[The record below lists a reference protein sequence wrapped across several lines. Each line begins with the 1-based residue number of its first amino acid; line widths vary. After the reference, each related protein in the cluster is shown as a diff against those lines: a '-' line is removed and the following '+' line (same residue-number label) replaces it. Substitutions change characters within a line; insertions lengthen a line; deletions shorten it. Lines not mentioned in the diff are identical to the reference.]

1 MGMSV
6 MTHQETNENR
16 SPRKILVADDEHMIA
31 TYMASNLEDLGY
43 EVIGPAN
50 NGEAAIKLCREH
62 SPHMAILDIQ
72 MPKLDG
78 IEAAAEVFEQLD
90 IPVVILS
97 AYSDPEYVEAGNKI
111 GIFGYL
117 LKPVTKDQLRVGLEV
132 AWSRYLDWSDQT
144 DQLQELQERLEQ
156 RKVIEQAKWIIV
168 KRKQV
173 DEPEAMRM
181 LQKQARNN
189 RKPLVTVAEAIIQ
202 SEDLLGD

>member
-1 MGMSV
+1 
-6 MTHQETNENR
+6 MTHQTTSENKC
-16 SPRKILVADDEHMIA
+16 PLKVLIAEDEHLIA
-31 TYMASNLEDLGY
+31 TYLASNIADLGY

-50 NGEAAIKLCREH
+50 NGETAVKLCKEH
-62 SPHMAILDIQ
+62 SPDLALLDIQ

-78 IEAAAEVFEQLD
+78 IEAASLLFQENKT
-90 IPVVILS
+90 PTVILS
-97 AYSDPEYVEAGNKI
+97 AYADPEYVEAGNKI

-117 LKPVTKDQLRVGLEV
+117 LKPVSKDQLRVGIEV
-132 AWSRYLDWSDQT
+132 AWARYLDWSAKHEQVE
-144 DQLQELQERLEQ
+144 ELQERLVQ
-156 RKVIEQAKWIIV
+156 RKLIEQAKWIIV

-189 RKPLVTVAEAIIQ
+189 RKPLINVAQAIVD

>member
-1 MGMSV
+1 
-6 MTHQETNENR
+6 MTHQTTSENKC
-16 SPRKILVADDEHMIA
+16 PLKVLIAEDEHLIA
-31 TYMASNLEDLGY
+31 TYLASNIADLGY

-50 NGEAAIKLCREH
+50 NGETAVKLCKEH
-62 SPHMAILDIQ
+62 SPDLALLDIQ

-78 IEAAAEVFEQLD
+78 IEAASLLFQENKT
-90 IPVVILS
+90 PTVILS
-97 AYSDPEYVEAGNKI
+97 AYADPEYVEAGNKI

-117 LKPVTKDQLRVGLEV
+117 LKPVSRSAQVGIEV
-132 AWSRYLDWSDQT
+132 AWAKRYLDWSAKHEQE
-144 DQLQELQERLEQ
+144 ELQERLVQ
-156 RKVIEQAKWIIV
+156 RKLIEQAKWIIV

-189 RKPLVTVAEAIIQ
+189 RKPLINVAQAIVD